1 MTRVGTHRSKGA
13 CDCDTA
19 ATAPHAVALVP
30 SAAHAVHVLQHIQD
44 ARAKLVQLACH
55 PLLQSRTWQG
65 STYFVK
71 PQTNSPDAKPQRKRV
86 HQESQGLAGA
96 AGKNSSR
103 NSIHEGWAG
112 RAGHCHLP
120 YSRQETPCRTNYCCM
135 TRFPV
140 TSPTLFELYNTSKLH
155 GSCNRHHPL
164 LQLTLHEALIIPA
177 CQGRSD
183 PLRHDCSCQQG
194 QALRPSNLCLR
205 PCCCG
210 SAVLGLGIL
219 WLSDERSYW
228 LKQSSRLHIN
238 WLLRS
243 WTDGGCS

>member
-1 MTRVGTHRSKGA
+1 MCFSTYKAQGPNLYSWHVTHCCRAQPGRDPLTSSNRRQTPLTPNHNEKG
-13 CDCDTA
+13 
-19 ATAPHAVALVP
+19 
-30 SAAHAVHVLQHIQD
+30 SIK
-44 ARAKLVQLACH
+44 RAKVLH
-55 PLLQSRTWQG
+55 
-65 STYFVK
+65 
-71 PQTNSPDAKPQRKRV
+71 
-86 HQESQGLAGA
+86 GA

-135 TRFPV
+135 TWFSV
-140 TSPTLFELYNTSKLH
+140 TSPTLMELYNSSKLH
-155 GSCNRHHPL
+155 GSCNRHPL
-164 LQLTLHEALIIPA
+164 LQLTLHEARIIPA
-177 CQGRSD
+177 CQGPSD

-194 QALRPSNLCLR
+194 QALRPSSLCLP

-219 WLSDERSYW
+219 GLSDERSYW
-228 LKQSSRLHIN
+228 LKQSSRLHIS
-238 WLLRS
+238 WLLHS